1 MPESELQ
8 LGMIPGRSCA
18 ARRLANAFLQSL
30 GGTQVTLR
38 VADPS
43 SGDTGSQIGLQPP
56 PSEDLQISPSV
67 VTALPPAQDGS
78 RRFEIML
85 SATSLAPIAKAHQ
98 VDDVATW
105 LLTAEGVLHHDQLMH
120 IDSVIVDRFFGS
132 DCFYRITATE

>member
-1 MPESELQ
+1 MSETELQ
-8 LGMIPGRSCA
+8 LGMIPGRGGA
-18 ARRLANAFLQSL
+18 ARRLASAFLQSL
-30 GGTQVTLR
+30 GATQVTLR

-43 SGDTGSQIGLQPP
+43 TGDTGSQIGLEPP

-67 VTALPPAQDGS
+67 VSSLPPAQDGS

-85 SATSLAPIAKAHQ
+85 SAIALAPIAKSHQ

-105 LLTAEGVLHHDQLMH
+105 LLTAEGVLHHDRLMH